1 MTNMIKEIYL
11 EKTTLTKS
19 EIDKII
25 EVSKSLE
32 LMADFYET
40 DVFIDVLAKDKK
52 NAIVVDHARPKGKS
66 LYNGNVIG
74 EIATYENEPGVIE
87 TLKKGITSRDIKAL
101 TQENK
106 LVRQTIQPIELNGK
120 VIGVLIVEKD
130 ISGDMKDDF
139 DTSKNAR
146 EFIKLIKNNSFLN
159 ENLES
164 GIIVFDKD
172 GYLKIINKNAVKMY
186 ESIGVNFNLKDKHY
200 DKVNLVNKKF
210 EQLDL
215 SLSHT
220 KSEEVCINNL
230 YLKIKTIPIDDDE
243 YRFVQI
249 IDDISDLKRKE
260 AEIVFKSVA
269 IREAHH
275 RVKNNLNTVIS
286 IMKKQSRL
294 SNNEEVKLCLESLIN
309 RVFAIS
315 STHTLLSKGKDNNVC
330 ILESIEMLVENI
342 KEGYKEKNINIC
354 ITGDSFKIV
363 GEKSTAILL
372 VVNEIIQNCYD
383 HAFKGRDNGNI
394 NIMLNEQDNYQYIA
408 IADNG
413 VGFNT
418 NNINKESLGTFI
430 IDSYV
435 NQMLKGSINRI
446 SNENGT
452 TIILKIPT
460 QVNI

>member
-215 SLSHT
+215 SLSHA
-220 KSEEVCINNL
+220 KIEEVCINNL